1 MSGDRPP
8 LAIRADP
15 GSVLARSI
23 QALDHFPTDQPWV
36 LVGGIAVFLR
46 LGAISRPT
54 ADADM
59 VARSQAALL
68 AGLTPDGAAT
78 VISAG
83 HVNVEVGDGTIQVD
97 VMDLNDDPLPGD
109 HDRRAFALARR
120 SALDTA
126 RTESIVVSDPTG
138 AVIAGAD
145 IPVATPGSLVALK
158 TVSMI
163 RRPHGNH
170 PAKVGSDIHDLV
182 RLVTTTGARA
192 LALDLAAG
200 DPELATWVAEQIAR
214 AFGPDLRYTLH
225 RLRANDR
232 SPGAQ
237 SLTDADIAA
246 TVILGDALHEQLAER
261 DSGTDR

>member
-1 MSGDRPP
+1 MSGDGPP
-8 LAIRADP
+8 LAIRAEP

-23 QALDHFPTDQPWV
+23 EALNHFPTGQPWV
-36 LVGGIAVFLR
+36 LVGGIAVFIR
-46 LGAISRPT
+46 LGSISRPT

-68 AGLTPDGAAT
+68 AELTPDEAMT

-83 HVNVEVGDGTIQVD
+83 HVDVEVGDGTIQID

-109 HDRRAFALARR
+109 LERRAFALARR
-120 SALDTA
+120 LALDTA
-126 RTESIVVSDPTG
+126 RTESIVVSDPSG
-138 AVIAGAD
+138 PVIARAD
-145 IPVATPGSLVALK
+145 IPVATTGSLVALK

-182 RLVTTTGARA
+182 RLVGATGAAA

-200 DPELATWVAEQIAR
+200 DPELATWLAEHVTR
-214 AFGPDLRYTLH
+214 AFGHDLRYTLQ

-237 SLTDADIAA
+237 ALADADVAA
-246 TVILGDALHEQLAER
+246 TVILGDALHERLAES
-261 DSGTDR
+261 DPGTGW